1 METCQRNGLP
11 KKADSFRQNH
21 QTPWSCWHKWVSSSS
36 RWCLLGSL
44 CNSARQTS
52 LHPPK
57 GSCHHQNHW
66 QCEHFET
73 TLFSKQLHRHS
84 PYHLWDF
91 LGSNWFCSQ
100 PPQSPGGQVETRAR
114 KFPGRNLTSQSV
126 MGTSVQTSWLFSTQ
140 VFLFRCLGS
149 GTKQFQ
155 MSTLK
160 LCSPAHFFLVV
171 HPCSWIETQNI
182 EALFCWVLDPLVNN
196 HREWKLITVYSN
208 ILRGGLFSYRLGGLT
223 KIGQHSTLKISWNGC
238 NTSKGKNLVAGV
250 VTSWLVT

>member
-44 CNSARQTS
+44 CNSALQTS

-66 QCEHFET
+66 QCEHLET
-73 TLFSKQLHRHS
+73 TLFCKQLHRHS

-140 VFLFRCLGS
+140 DFLFRCLGS

-155 MSTLK
+155 MLTLK

-182 EALFCWVLDPLVNN
+182 EALFCWVLDPLFNN
-196 HREWKLITVYSN
+196 HREWKFKSQFTPTYWEVGCFLIDWVDWQKLVN
-208 ILRGGLFSYRLGGLT
+208 IRHWKLLVEMAAT
-223 KIGQHSTLKISWNGC
+223 PQ
-238 NTSKGKNLVAGV
+238 KGRTWLLV
-250 VTSWLVT
+250 SSPLDW